1 MVQDHVLLLFTP
13 KEWAGYLFECQSIE
27 TSRTYCIT
35 SVGFD
40 SQPND
45 FRVFMQS
52 RRGVDLTLSR
62 LICFVWEDGVNEA
75 AGPMSTKLSCCC
87 YKIDGCR
94 DAE

>member
-13 KEWAGYLFECQSIE
+13 KEWAEYLFECQSIE

-45 FRVFMQS
+45 FGVLCNRDVAWIWRRVGSF
-52 RRGVDLTLSR
+52 V
-62 LICFVWEDGVNEA
+62 FVWEDGENEA
-75 AGPMSTKLSCCC
+75 AGLISTKLSCC
-87 YKIDGCR
+87 YKIDGR
-94 DAE
+94 REAE